1 LNLPAEPFTFAGFSA
16 VAHLPI
22 VPPAV
27 PPKEPLDVGDP
38 TTISPEELTLYGET
52 INAKSGEDG
61 DGEGEDGD
69 MEEEYSAPPG
79 MKERA
84 PIPLD
89 FRHPVGSNNTVP
101 AGLFRALANEERT
114 RRGVRSRLSSREV
127 LDPFNRRPSMD
138 DNDVPAISQSRSAR
152 PTFGPKD
159 RPGVGALGGIS
170 DDDVFGTNNH
180 HHSRRRSSL
189 PDNLA
194 DLSSVSQESVSPQM
208 DLTSRM
214 ELHRIEHVV
223 SEILDSKFNELRKEI
238 ASSAVKNGSA
248 LNPNT
253 EAQIADVI
261 SLFRTQLQE
270 SATRSLED
278 TQMDARG
285 EMDFQLIRDVVEEG
299 QKELLA
305 VVRRELRGIVAEVGI
320 GGGQQQPQQ
329 QDVKGVVEG
338 VGSRVIGAIRESIS
352 ELAARQEAIAHG
364 APARERDALVDK
376 LANAL
381 SPMIASI
388 GHEPLDYDLLTS
400 QLTQAV
406 KPHITQLIDLA
417 SDKRE
422 TATLIIESLLPL
434 LPNRRDLVLD
444 TDAITLQLISEVRR
458 AIAPIDA
465 FEIREQVA
473 DLVVERLD
481 SRLAV
486 RDKAFSVEMIASKVD
501 ESVVRV
507 LEPVINALP
516 EKLESLT
523 LAQNG
528 LKAGQEELGEGV
540 KRTVEVVEELPKK
553 LEMSLADVVGGQ
565 KEVLNKLEEVVS
577 KPKEKDEDV
586 LEVKVLVEALAASQ
600 KEVIGH
606 NDEALAMN
614 KDVLAKVQAI
624 PGTVT
629 AATTALQTALTELIK
644 SRDSSNK
651 ELEDLRKANNDYQV
665 QLAKARGAH
674 GQVRVEKD
682 VLSEKFAVVEV
693 ERERLRTQVKD
704 LETVATAKIAEHTA
718 LEARNVELEEALSK
732 ALSRLQAADVASQSS
747 TDRIAE
753 LEKFNVELAN
763 TRNEL
768 DSKVSCCF
776 ALDEGVELTI
786 CLDHRFRD

>member
-1 LNLPAEPFTFAGFSA
+1 MASFKFPRDVDSPRGAIRRSTSYSGAQNVVNNHSNNHSLNPSAEPFTFAGFSA
-16 VAHLPI
+16 VAQLPI
-22 VPPAV
+22 VPSPM
-27 PPKEPLDVGDP
+27 PLKDSRDVVAHVA
-38 TTISPEELTLYGET
+38 ISPEELTLQGET
-52 INAKSGEDG
+52 TNTKGVDVDVDVDG
-61 DGEGEDGD
+61 DV
-69 MEEEYSAPPG
+69 EEYPSPH
-79 MKERA
+79 KRA

-89 FRHPVGSNNTVP
+89 FKHPVGSNNTVP
-101 AGLFRALANEERT
+101 AGLFKALANEERT
-114 RRGVRSRLSSREV
+114 RRTVRSRLSSREIFE
-127 LDPFNRRPSMD
+127 PFRQPSMD
-138 DNDVPAISQSRSAR
+138 DNDVPAISHSRSHR
-152 PTFGPKD
+152 PTAGSKEIG
-159 RPGVGALGGIS
+159 GVTIS

-194 DLSSVSQESVSPQM
+194 DLSSVSQESVSPQ

-214 ELHRIEHVV
+214 ELHRIEHIIT
-223 SEILDSKFNELRKEI
+223 EILDTKFNELKKEI
-238 ASSAVKNGSA
+238 ASSAAKNGSA

-305 VVRRELRGIVAEVGI
+305 IVRHELRGV
-320 GGGQQQPQQ
+320 GGGGGGG
-329 QDVKGVVEG
+329 QDVKGVVES

-352 ELAARQEAIAHG
+352 DMTARQEAMAHA

-376 LANAL
+376 LATVL
-381 SPMIASI
+381 SPMLASI
-388 GHEPLDYDLLTS
+388 RNEPIDYEFLTN
-400 QLTQAV
+400 QLAQAV

-422 TATLIIESLLPL
+422 TASIIVESMLPL
-434 LPNRRDLVLD
+434 LPSMREPAVD
-444 TDAITLQLISEVRR
+444 TDAITLQLIAEVRR

-486 RDKAFSVEMIASKVD
+486 RDKAFSVEMIAGKVN
-501 ESVVRV
+501 ESVAQI
-507 LEPVINALP
+507 LEPAMKVVPA
-516 EKLESLT
+516 KVESLT
-523 LAQNG
+523 GAQNG
-528 LKAGQEELGEGV
+528 FKASQEKLGSIVERTLEAVESLPTSLKKGVEGV
-540 KRTVEVVEELPKK
+540 L
-553 LEMSLADVVGGQ
+553 GGQ
-565 KEVLNKLEEVVS
+565 KELLDRLEAAVS
-577 KPKEKDEDV
+577 KPREKDEDM
-586 LEVKVLVEALAASQ
+586 LEVKVLVEALAVSQ
-600 KEVIGH
+600 KEAIGH
-606 NDEALAMN
+606 NDETLALN
-614 KDVLAKVQAI
+614 KDILAEVQAI
-624 PGTVT
+624 PETVT
-629 AATTALQTALTELIK
+629 TATAALQTALTEIIK

-682 VLSEKFAVVEV
+682 VLNEKLAAVEA
-693 ERERLRTQVKD
+693 EREKSRAQVKN
-704 LETVATAKIAEHTA
+704 LEQASLTEVAERTA

-763 TRNEL
+763 TRNGLE
-768 DSKVSCCF
+768 SKVSC
-776 ALDEGVELTI
+776 
-786 CLDHRFRD
+786 RF